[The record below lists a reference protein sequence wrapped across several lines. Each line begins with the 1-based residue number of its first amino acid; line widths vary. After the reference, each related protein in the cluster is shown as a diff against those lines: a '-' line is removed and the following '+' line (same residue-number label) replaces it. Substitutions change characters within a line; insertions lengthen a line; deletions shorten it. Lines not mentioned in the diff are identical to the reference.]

1 MGFIGF
7 NIWGKVKDN
16 GNGGGVTFSKLTYVS
31 ELSDFVFKV

>member
-16 GNGGGVTFSKLTYVS
+16 GGVKLTYVS